1 MSNTPNNPLKEADI
15 DAIKQLIK
23 KYDQLYAELNS
34 AEAQVQ
40 KLMEVQK
47 TIVEALTT
55 NRQIEEYLFE
65 RIAARENVEIEYV
78 KKLASAWASENTQKK
93 N

>member
-1 MSNTPNNPLKEADI
+1 MSNTINNPLKEEDI
-15 DAIKQLIK
+15 TAIKQLIK

-40 KLMEVQK
+40 KIMEVQK
-47 TIVEALTT
+47 TIVEALTAT
-55 NRQIEEYLFE
+55 REMEEYLFE
-65 RIAARENVEIEYV
+65 QISARENIEIDFV
-78 KKLASAWASENTQKK
+78 KKLASTWASENTQKK

>member
-15 DAIKQLIK
+15 AAIQQLIK

-40 KLMEVQK
+40 KIMEVQK
-47 TIVEALTT
+47 TIVEALTAT
-55 NRQIEEYLFE
+55 REMEEYLFE
-65 RIAARENVEIEYV
+65 RIASRENVEMDFV

>member
-1 MSNTPNNPLKEADI
+1 MSNTPNSPLNEDDI

-65 RIAARENVEIEYV
+65 RIAARENIETDFV
-78 KKLASAWASENTQKK
+78 KKLAAAWASENTQKK

>member
-15 DAIKQLIK
+15 AAIQQLIK

-40 KLMEVQK
+40 KIMEVQK
-47 TIVEALTT
+47 AIVEALTAT
-55 NRQIEEYLFE
+55 REMEEYLFE
-65 RIAARENVEIEYV
+65 RIASRENVETDFV
-78 KKLASAWASENTQKK
+78 KKLASAWASENTKKK